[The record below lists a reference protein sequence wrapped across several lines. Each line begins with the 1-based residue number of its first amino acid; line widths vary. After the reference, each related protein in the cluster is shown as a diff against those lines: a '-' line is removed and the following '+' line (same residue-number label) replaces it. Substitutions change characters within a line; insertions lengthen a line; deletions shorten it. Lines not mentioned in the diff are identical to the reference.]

1 MARILITG
9 CSSGI
14 GRATAVELA
23 KRGHEVVA
31 TARRPETI
39 EDLDVAMR
47 LALDVV
53 DDASVR
59 AAVAGA
65 GDVDVLVNNAGYG
78 VVGPVER
85 LPLDDV
91 RRMFETNVFGAWRM
105 IQAVLPAMRARGSG
119 VIVNVSSLA
128 GRVSSPLN
136 GGYSGSKY
144 ALEAVSEALHYEV
157 GHFGIRVVVVEPG
170 RFATRFGE
178 TEQRFAL
185 DGPPYDELD
194 RLWHEAQAKLP
205 TGAEAGSEPPGP
217 EVVAVAIADAIEDDT
232 TPLRRPVGVDA
243 EMVVAT
249 RASMDDATFEATMRE
264 VLGLDW

>member
-1 MARILITG
+1 MRILITG
-9 CSSGI
+9 CSTGI
-14 GRATAVELA
+14 GRASAVELT
-23 KRGHEVVA
+23 KRGHAVVA

-39 EDLDVAMR
+39 EELDVDTR
-47 LALDVV
+47 LTLDVV
-53 DDASVR
+53 DDESVR
-59 AAVAGA
+59 AAVAAA
-65 GDVDVLVNNAGYG
+65 GDLDVLVNNAGYG
-78 VVGPVER
+78 IVGPVER
-85 LPLDDV
+85 LPLDEV

-105 IQAVLPAMRARGSG
+105 IQAVVPGMRARGSG
-119 VIVNVSSLA
+119 VVVNVSSLA

-144 ALEAVSEALHYEV
+144 ALEAMSEALHYEV
-157 GHFGIRVVVVEPG
+157 GHFGIRVVLVEPG

-178 TEQRFAL
+178 TELRLGL
-185 DGPPYDELD
+185 DAPYDELD
-194 RLWHEAQAKLP
+194 RQWNAAQAKLP
-205 TGAEAGSEPPGP
+205 TGGDEGAEPPGP
-217 EVVAVAIADAIEDDT
+217 EAVAVAIADAVEHDA

>member
-1 MARILITG
+1 MRILITG
-9 CSSGI
+9 CSTGI
-14 GRATAVELA
+14 GRASAVELT
-23 KRGHEVVA
+23 KRGHAVVA

-39 EDLDVAMR
+39 EELDVDTR
-47 LALDVV
+47 LTLDVV
-53 DDASVR
+53 DDESVR
-59 AAVAGA
+59 AAVAAA
-65 GDVDVLVNNAGYG
+65 GDLDVLVNNAGYG
-78 VVGPVER
+78 IVGPVER
-85 LPLDDV
+85 LPLDEV

-105 IQAVLPAMRARGSG
+105 IQAVVSGMRARGSG
-119 VIVNVSSLA
+119 VVVNVSSLA

-144 ALEAVSEALHYEV
+144 ALEAMSEALHYEV
-157 GHFGIRVVVVEPG
+157 GHFGIRVVLVEPG

-178 TEQRFAL
+178 TELRLGL
-185 DGPPYDELD
+185 DAPYDELD
-194 RLWHEAQAKLP
+194 RQWNAAQAKLP
-205 TGAEAGSEPPGP
+205 TGGDEGAEPPGP
-217 EVVAVAIADAIEDDT
+217 EAVAVAIADAVEHDA

>member
-1 MARILITG
+1 MRILITG
-9 CSSGI
+9 CSTGI
-14 GRATAVELA
+14 GRASAVELT
-23 KRGHEVVA
+23 KRGHAVVA

-39 EDLDVAMR
+39 EDLDVDTR

-53 DDASVR
+53 DDESVR
-59 AAVAGA
+59 AAVAAA
-65 GDVDVLVNNAGYG
+65 GDLDALVNNAGYG
-78 VVGPVER
+78 IVGPVER
-85 LPLDDV
+85 LPLDEV

-105 IQAVLPAMRARGSG
+105 IQAVVPGMRARGSG
-119 VIVNVSSLA
+119 VVVNVSSLA

-144 ALEAVSEALHYEV
+144 ALEAMSEALHYEV
-157 GHFGIRVVVVEPG
+157 GHFGIRVVLIEPG

-178 TEQRFAL
+178 TELRLGL
-185 DGPPYDELD
+185 DDGPYDELE
-194 RLWHEAQAKLP
+194 RQWQAAQAKLP
-205 TGAEAGSEPPGP
+205 TGGDEGADPPGP
-217 EVVAVAIADAIEDDT
+217 EAVAVAIADAVEHDA

>member
-1 MARILITG
+1 MRILITG
-9 CSSGI
+9 CSTGI
-14 GRATAVELA
+14 GRASAVELT
-23 KRGHEVVA
+23 KRGHAVVA

-39 EDLDVAMR
+39 EELDVDTR
-47 LALDVV
+47 LTLDVV
-53 DDASVR
+53 DDESVR
-59 AAVAGA
+59 AAVAAA
-65 GDVDVLVNNAGYG
+65 GDLDVLVNNAGYG
-78 VVGPVER
+78 IVGPVER
-85 LPLDDV
+85 LPLDEV

-105 IQAVLPAMRARGSG
+105 IQAVVPGMRARGSG
-119 VIVNVSSLA
+119 VVVNVSSLA

-144 ALEAVSEALHYEV
+144 ALEAMSEALHYEV
-157 GHFGIRVVVVEPG
+157 GHFGIRVVLIEPG

-178 TEQRFAL
+178 TELRLGL
-185 DGPPYDELD
+185 DAPYDELD
-194 RLWHEAQAKLP
+194 RQWNAAQAKLP
-205 TGAEAGSEPPGP
+205 TGGDEGAEPPGP
-217 EVVAVAIADAIEDDT
+217 EAVAVAIADAVEHDA

>member
-1 MARILITG
+1 
-9 CSSGI
+9 I
-14 GRATAVELA
+14 GRASAVELT
-23 KRGHEVVA
+23 KRGHAVVA

-39 EDLDVAMR
+39 EELDVDTR
-47 LALDVV
+47 LTLDVV
-53 DDASVR
+53 DDESVR
-59 AAVAGA
+59 AAVAAA
-65 GDVDVLVNNAGYG
+65 GDLDVLVNNAGYG
-78 VVGPVER
+78 IVGPVER
-85 LPLDDV
+85 LPLDEV

-105 IQAVLPAMRARGSG
+105 IQAVVSGMRARGSG
-119 VIVNVSSLA
+119 VVVNVSSLA

-144 ALEAVSEALHYEV
+144 ALEAMSEALHYEV
-157 GHFGIRVVVVEPG
+157 GHFGIRVVLVEPG

-178 TEQRFAL
+178 TELRLGL
-185 DGPPYDELD
+185 DAPYDELD
-194 RLWHEAQAKLP
+194 RQWNAAQAKLP
-205 TGAEAGSEPPGP
+205 TGGDEGAEPPGP
-217 EVVAVAIADAIEDDT
+217 EAVAVAIADAVEHDA